1 MINTA
6 VVFCGSSY
14 GNHPAFNETAIRLG
28 GILAQNNI
36 RLIYG
41 GGNVGLMK
49 TIADSVMQQGGKV
62 TGVIPGVLVEREKQH
77 KGIDELIVASD
88 MHERK
93 KQLYSLADIAIVLP
107 GGYGTMDEMFE
118 VTTWNQLVIHH
129 KKMYLLNVNGF
140 YNHLIAHLDV
150 MQQEGFLHQPW
161 DNNIKVINEPAELD
175 NLLNV
180 GENSRL

>member
-1 MINTA
+1 MIKTA

-14 GNHPAFNETAIRLG
+14 GNQPAFNEAAIELG
-28 GILAQNNI
+28 GILAQKNI

-49 TIADSVMQQGGKV
+49 TIADSVMQHGGKV
-62 TGVIPGVLVEREKQH
+62 TGVIPGVLAEREKQH
-77 KGIDELIVASD
+77 KGIDELIIASD

-107 GGYGTMDEMFE
+107 GGYGTMDELFE
-118 VTTWNQLVIHH
+118 VTTWNQLVIHY

-140 YNHLIAHLDV
+140 YNHLIAHLNV
-150 MQQEGFLHQPW
+150 MQKEGFLYHPW
-161 DNNIKVINEPAELD
+161 DDNITVINEINALI
-175 NLLNV
+175 NFL
-180 GENSRL
+180 G